1 MQQANDLS
9 IQLGNPC
16 PVIRSVQQP
25 FEPFA
30 NLFLAEGIA
39 ELVKQGGSGRQI
51 RRLKVP
57 NDHPAFVLSAPAP
70 AKVGGAGGA

>member
-9 IQLGNPC
+9 VEFGNPRQ
-16 PVIRSVQQP
+16 VTRRTQHP
-25 FEPFA
+25 FESCP

-57 NDHPAFVLSAPAP
+57 NDHPAFVPSAPVP
-70 AKVGGAGGA
+70 AKVGGTGGA